1 VYGYRYTGM
10 PYTISQQCGRYGRP
24 CDEGEGVI
32 PRMLAGGSAADA
44 PTTDATRRIAVVDQ
58 EWQHIRAVDILVV
71 LRSFAPKI
79 GGAFTPHCLLTV
91 HQCTSTRGC
100 LALHGARSQRGLH
113 TSLFAPS
120 ASVYLYTLAAS
131 SSLAW
136 PPVPHTQ
143 NKIHRYPSDSS
154 YVIPVLRGG
163 LTTTAVR
170 YGPCDMA
177 ACSA

>member
-1 VYGYRYTGM
+1 
-10 PYTISQQCGRYGRP
+10 
-24 CDEGEGVI
+24 VI